1 MSMGLMAAQKGFRI
15 NAVLPGPVETPILA
29 DFEDTMGKHNLDGL
43 KGLLGRHATPDDI
56 AGAIVCSCLRCGA
69 VDQRPR
75 TCRRRRSDRSGSHR
89 GRPGTGDLKCPARQ
103 HSLGHR
109 LDTAAAIFEGCSQRS
124 HPRIGVAARAI
135 ARVLSGSCDER
146 EPEIAAALA
155 EDLGRGPVEAW
166 LGDIASTKAEAA
178 YARKHLKR
186 WMRRRRVSLPLSPA
200 ARHAAGCSTTR
211 SGVVLVI
218 GPWNYPLYLSL
229 APLVAAVAAGNCA
242 VVKPSELAPATSA
255 LLARLVPQYLDP
267 QAVRVVEGDAAVT
280 QDLLAQGFD
289 HALFTGGTEVGKKIM
304 AAAAPTLTPVT
315 LELGGKSPVIVAAD
329 ADLDVAARRIAWVKL
344 LNSGQTCIA
353 PDYVLAER
361 SIANELVDKIVAN
374 VREFRSG
381 EGDPSMQIVNQR
393 QFDRLVSLISATD
406 GTVVTGGGFDRATL
420 RIEPTVIVD
429 PSPTDAVMADEIFG
443 PILPVVTVESL
454 DSAAEFVNAQ
464 AETLGAVSV
473 YRVSRSLSRGPDRP
487 DSVRRRGGQ
496 PRRDALHGAAAA
508 VRRCRCQRDG
518 RLPRPVGLRSDE
530 PPQGGSGQAATTR
543 PRGWCTRRTPTGP

>member
-1 MSMGLMAAQKGFRI
+1 VQY
-15 NAVLPGPVETPILA
+15 
-29 DFEDTMGKHNLDGL
+29 D
-43 KGLLGRHATPDDI
+43 
-56 AGAIVCSCLRCGA
+56 
-69 VDQRPR
+69 
-75 TCRRRRSDRSGSHR
+75 
-89 GRPGTGDLKCPARQ
+89 
-103 HSLGHR
+103 
-109 LDTAAAIFEGCSQRS
+109 
-124 HPRIGVAARAI
+124 
-135 ARVLSGSCDER
+135 
-146 EPEIAAALA
+146 
-155 EDLGRGPVEAW
+155 
-166 LGDIASTKAEAA
+166 
-178 YARKHLKR
+178 
-186 WMRRRRVSLPLSPA
+186 PL
-200 ARHAAGCSTTR
+200 
-211 SGVVLVI
+211 GVVLVI

-255 LLARLVPQYLDP
+255 VLARLVPQYLDP

-304 AAAAPTLTPVT
+304 AGAAPTLTPVT

-361 SIANELVDKIVAN
+361 SIATELVDKIVAN

-406 GTVVTGGGFDRATL
+406 GTVVTGGGFDSAAL

-443 PILPVVTVESL
+443 PILPVVTVDSL
-454 DSAAEFVNAQ
+454 DSAAEFVNGKPKPLALYLFSQ
-464 AETLGAVSV
+464 SRLVARTLIDRIPSGGAVVNHVAMHCMVPQLPFGGVGASGMGAYHGRWGFEAMSHRRAV
-473 YRVSRSLSRGPDRP
+473 LAKRARP
-487 DSVRRRGGQ
+487 DLRAMYPPYS
-496 PRRDALHGAAAA
+496 DGA
-508 VRRCRCQRDG
+508 VKMMRK
-518 RLPRPVGLRSDE
+518 LF
-530 PPQGGSGQAATTR
+530 
-543 PRGWCTRRTPTGP
+543 